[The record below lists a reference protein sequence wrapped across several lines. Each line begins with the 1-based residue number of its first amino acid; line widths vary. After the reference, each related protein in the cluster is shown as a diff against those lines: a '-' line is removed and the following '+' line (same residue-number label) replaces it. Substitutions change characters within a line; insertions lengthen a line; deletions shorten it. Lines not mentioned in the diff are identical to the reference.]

1 MHFSIPNHKLIN
13 SKCNGIV
20 AYIICLM
27 AFFIITELNGL
38 LQAAI
43 LNRFFRLL
51 FIRIIE
57 NGSMNLIKKRL
68 SIT

>member
-1 MHFSIPNHKLIN
+1 
-13 SKCNGIV
+13 
-20 AYIICLM
+20 M